1 MPTSTSNSKAIGI
14 TLGDPAGIGPE
25 VVAKA
30 LANPSIRRLARFQII
45 GDEVIFRKYFAE
57 RYRCCSYMDLGCVK
71 SIRAAVPGRG
81 GVTTARAALAYLKK
95 SVELLKSKEIAGVVT
110 APVCKET
117 IRQID
122 PGFRGHTEFFASA
135 FGVKD
140 VGMMFVSRRLRTIL
154 VTRHIPLRQVSESLT
169 PALVYETIRLA
180 DQALKSYFKI
190 QRPAIAVC
198 GLNPHAGEGGTI
210 GGEEIEK
217 IIPAIAKAG
226 RNGMRV
232 DGPFAADTLFTPA
245 ASQRYDAIVAMYHDQ
260 GLIPIKTLYFTK
272 LVNLTVGLPFVRTSP
287 AHGTAFDIAGKN
299 KADAASMAEAIR
311 LAVKLTNR
319 ISHKEKT

>member
-1 MPTSTSNSKAIGI
+1 MPTSRSNSKAIGI

-45 GDEVIFRKYFAE
+45 GDEVIFRKYFAAC
-57 RYRCCSYMDLGCVK
+57 RKDCSYVDLGCLK
-71 SIRAAVPGRG
+71 SIRAAVPGRR
-81 GVTTARAALAYLKK
+81 GVITAQAALAYLQKA
-95 SVELLKSKEIAGVVT
+95 VELLKNKEIAGVVT

-140 VGMMFVSRRLRTIL
+140 VGMMFVSGRLRAIL
-154 VTRHIPLRQVSESLT
+154 VTRHIPLRQVSESVT
-169 PALVYETIRLA
+169 SSLVYETIRLA
-180 DQALKSYFKI
+180 DQALKFHFKI
-190 QRPAIAVC
+190 KHPRIAVC

-210 GGEEIEK
+210 GGEEIER
-217 IIPAIAKAG
+217 IIPAIAKAV
-226 RNGMRV
+226 RNEMRA
-232 DGPFAADTLFTPA
+232 DGPFAADTLFAPA
-245 ASQRYDAIVAMYHDQ
+245 ASHRYDAIVAMYHDQ
-260 GLIPIKTLYFTK
+260 GLIPIKTLHFAK

-299 KADAASMAEAIR
+299 KADASSMAEAIR
-311 LAVKLTNR
+311 LAVKLAN
-319 ISHKEKT
+319 

>member
-1 MPTSTSNSKAIGI
+1 MPTSRSNSKAIGI

-45 GDEVIFRKYFAE
+45 GDEVIFRKYFSA

-71 SIRAAVPGRG
+71 SIRSVVPGRR
-81 GVTTARAALAYLKK
+81 GVITARAALAYLQKA
-95 SVELLKSKEIAGVVT
+95 VELLKNKEIAGVVT

-117 IRQID
+117 IHQID

-140 VGMMFVSRRLRTIL
+140 VGMMFVSGRLRTIL
-154 VTRHIPLRQVSESLT
+154 VTRHIPLRQVSESVT
-169 PALVYETIRLA
+169 SSVVYETIRLA

-190 QRPAIAVC
+190 KHPRIAVC

-226 RNGMRV
+226 RNAMRV
-232 DGPFAADTLFTPA
+232 DGPFAADTLFAPA
-245 ASQRYDAIVAMYHDQ
+245 ASHRYDAIVAMYHDQ
-260 GLIPIKTLYFTK
+260 GLIPIKTLHFAK

-299 KADAASMAEAIR
+299 KADASSMVEAIK
-311 LAVKLTNR
+311 LAVKLANL